1 MNRRFY
7 LSALVLLMTAST
19 GWASTDGRY
28 NKINIADLRTQL
40 ECLESP
46 LVEVSARVIAVN
58 ADSSSLELFDSE
70 SKTVILVKLNQIR
83 KSERY
88 ALISSGARNVTV
100 AGRASKEGNRLVI
113 DAQRIQSVVDGAAK
127 GEPFPASASVP
138 VAN

>member
-28 NKINIADLRTQL
+28 NKINIADLRSQV

-46 LVEVSARVIAVN
+46 LVEVSARVIAIN
-58 ADSSSLELFDSE
+58 ADSSSMELFDSA
-70 SKTVILVKLNQIR
+70 SKTMILVKLNQIR

-88 ALISSGARNVTV
+88 AIISSGARNVTV
-100 AGRASKEGNRLVI
+100 SGRASKEGGRLVI
-113 DAQRIQSVVDGAAK
+113 DAQRIQVERSTASK
-127 GEPFPASASVP
+127 GEPFPESATVP